1 LLGAGEDRSIR
12 WFVKG
17 RRVVTIQTT
26 FDRTPGVDRVRKAA
40 AALVESALTTTD
52 ILLPPRQLRR
62 SASFSGLQIGVLGL
76 ALLMVASIP
85 ILTQPLPPLEDYIN
99 HLARMHV
106 IASINSD
113 PALARFY
120 EIQWQ
125 IVPNLMMDV
134 VVPPLAHFMS
144 IYTAGQTF
152 TVTTFALILSG
163 TLALNRAL
171 FGRWSLL
178 PLIAAPLLYNY
189 VFLVGVT
196 NYMFGIGLVLW
207 ATAAWVRLRE
217 RAWPLRLAIST
228 AFAVVLFFCHLYAVG
243 VYGLALL
250 AIEIPRLAT
259 LRTRALGL
267 RLLDFIATGLP
278 FALVLPL
285 LLASPTWQLSNENYW
300 EPLGKLS
307 GLMYIIEVYSDAI
320 AFAMMAALALAAIW
334 AVRHRLLRFHPV
346 GIMLLA
352 VGGLIYFALPRVM
365 FATYMAD
372 QRLPIALAFL
382 VTACINVD
390 LSYRL
395 ARRGFLA
402 LVLILLVVRVIEVD
416 ANWAALSPTNLE
428 FRDSVKRIKRGS
440 TVLVAYADRSGGD
453 DVRDLGLVHAP
464 CLAMLERSAL
474 VTTAFTVEGKQVM
487 QVRPDFRSQVDT
499 QDGTPPTIEQIIV
512 AADQHIDDTK
522 VYWHGW
528 EKRFDYL
535 YVLFTDDDAPNPAP
549 DRLKLVHDGGRF
561 QLYKLVRPS

>member
-1 LLGAGEDRSIR
+1 
-12 WFVKG
+12 
-17 RRVVTIQTT
+17 VTVQTA
-26 FDRTPGVDRVRKAA
+26 FDGTPGVGRVRKGAV
-40 AALVESALTTTD
+40 ALIASALTATD
-52 ILLPPRQLRR
+52 ILPPRQLSR
-62 SASFSGLQIGVLGL
+62 SASFTGLQIGVLCL

-106 IASINSD
+106 IASIDSD

-125 IVPNLMMDV
+125 IVPNLMMDFI
-134 VVPPLAHFMS
+134 VPPLAHMMS
-144 IYTAGQTF
+144 VYTAGQTF
-152 TVTTFALILSG
+152 MVASFALILSG
-163 TLALNRAL
+163 ALALNRAL

-178 PLIAAPLLYNY
+178 PLIAAPFLYNY
-189 VFLVGVT
+189 VFLVGVM
-196 NYMFGIGLVLW
+196 NYMFGIGLALW
-207 ATAAWVRLRE
+207 ATAAWVHLRD
-217 RAWPLRLAIST
+217 RAWPLRLGISSV
-228 AFAVVLFFCHLYAVG
+228 FAVVLFFCHLFSLG

-250 AIEIPRLAT
+250 AIEIPRLVMHRKRPLA
-259 LRTRALGL
+259 L
-267 RLLDFIATGLP
+267 RLLDFVATGLP
-278 FALVLPL
+278 FVPALAL
-285 LLASPTWQLSNENYW
+285 LLTSPTWQLSGENYW
-300 EPLGKLS
+300 EPLGKLN
-307 GLMYIIEVYSDAI
+307 GLMYIIEVYSDAV
-320 AFAMMAALALAAIW
+320 AFALIAALAVAAIW

-346 GIMLLA
+346 GVMLLV
-352 VGGLIYFALPRVM
+352 VGGLIYFMLPRVM

-382 VTACINVD
+382 VTACLNVD

-440 TVLVAYADRSGGD
+440 TVLVTYADRTGGD

-464 CLAMLERSAL
+464 CLAMIERSAL

-487 QVRPDFRSQVDT
+487 QVRPAFRGQVDT
-499 QDGTPPTIEQIIV
+499 QDGTPPTIEQVIV
-512 AADQHIDDTK
+512 AADKHIDEPST
-522 VYWHGW
+522 YWHGW
-528 EKRFDYL
+528 ENRFDYL

-561 QLYKLVRPS
+561 QLYKVIKSS

>member
-1 LLGAGEDRSIR
+1 
-12 WFVKG
+12 
-17 RRVVTIQTT
+17 VTVQTT
-26 FDRTPGVDRVRKAA
+26 FDRTPGVDRVRKGA
-40 AALVESALTTTD
+40 AALIASALTATD
-52 ILLPPRQLRR
+52 ILPPRQLRR
-62 SASFSGLQIGVLGL
+62 SANFTGLQIGVLCL

-85 ILTQPLPPLEDYIN
+85 VLTQPLPPLEDYIN

-106 IASINSD
+106 IASIGSD

-134 VVPPLAHFMS
+134 IVPPLARVMD

-152 TVTTFALILSG
+152 MVATFALMLSG

-189 VFLVGVT
+189 VFLVGVM
-196 NYMFGIGLVLW
+196 NYLFGIGLVLW
-207 ATAAWVRLRE
+207 GTAAWVYLRD

-228 AFAVVLFFCHLYAVG
+228 AFVVVIFFCHLFSLG

-250 AIEIPRLAT
+250 AIEIPRLVT
-259 LRTRALGL
+259 NRKQPFGL
-267 RLLDFIATGLP
+267 RLLDFVATGLP
-278 FALVLPL
+278 FVPVLPL
-285 LLASPTWQLSNENYW
+285 LLTSPTWQLSGENYW
-300 EPLGKLS
+300 EPLGKLT
-307 GLMYIIEVYSDAI
+307 GLMYIIEVYSDAV
-320 AFAMMAALALAAIW
+320 AFALIAALAVAAIW

-346 GIMLLA
+346 GVMLLV
-352 VGGLIYFALPRVM
+352 VGGLIYFMLPRVM

-382 VTACINVD
+382 VTACLNVD

-440 TVLVAYADRSGGD
+440 TVLVAYADRTAGD

-464 CLAMLERSAL
+464 CLAMIERSAL

-487 QVRPDFRSQVDT
+487 QVRPAFRNQVDT
-499 QDGTPPTIEQIIV
+499 QDGTPPTIEQVIV
-512 AADQHIDDTK
+512 AADKHIDDDAT
-522 VYWHGW
+522 YWHGW
-528 EKRFDYL
+528 ENRFDYL

-561 QLYKLVRPS
+561 QLYKIIKQS

>member
-1 LLGAGEDRSIR
+1 
-12 WFVKG
+12 
-17 RRVVTIQTT
+17 VTVQTT
-26 FDRTPGVDRVRKAA
+26 FDRTPSVDRVRKGA
-40 AALVESALTTTD
+40 AALIASALTASE
-52 ILLPPRQLRR
+52 ILPPRQLRR
-62 SASFSGLQIGVLGL
+62 SANFTGLQIGVLCL

-85 ILTQPLPPLEDYIN
+85 VLTQPLPPLEDYIN

-106 IASINSD
+106 IASIGSD

-134 VVPPLAHFMS
+134 IVPPLARVMN

-152 TVTTFALILSG
+152 MVATFALILSG

-189 VFLVGVT
+189 VFLVGVM
-196 NYMFGIGLVLW
+196 NYMFGIGLTLW
-207 ATAAWVRLRE
+207 GTAAWVYLRD
-217 RAWPLRLAIST
+217 RAWPLRLAVST
-228 AFAVVLFFCHLYAVG
+228 AFVVVIFFCHLFSLG

-250 AIEIPRLAT
+250 AIEIPRLVAN
-259 LRTRALGL
+259 RKQPLGV
-267 RLLDFIATGLP
+267 RLLDFVATGLP
-278 FALVLPL
+278 FVLVLPL
-285 LLASPTWQLSNENYW
+285 LLTSPTWQLSGENYW
-300 EPLGKLS
+300 EPLGKLT
-307 GLMYIIEVYSDAI
+307 GLMYTIEVYSDAV
-320 AFAMMAALALAAIW
+320 AFALIAALAVAAIW

-346 GIMLLA
+346 GVMLLI
-352 VGGLIYFALPRVM
+352 VGGLIYFMLPRVM

-382 VTACINVD
+382 VTACLNVD

-440 TVLVAYADRSGGD
+440 TVLVAYADRTAGD

-464 CLAMLERSAL
+464 CLAMIERSAL

-487 QVRPDFRSQVDT
+487 QVRPAFRDQVDT
-499 QDGTPPTIEQIIV
+499 QDGTPPTIEQVIV
-512 AADQHIDDTK
+512 AADKHVDDSST
-522 VYWHGW
+522 YWHGW
-528 EKRFDYL
+528 ENRFDYL

-549 DRLKLVHDGGRF
+549 DRLRLVHDGGRF
-561 QLYKLVRPS
+561 QLYKVIKPS

>member
-1 LLGAGEDRSIR
+1 
-12 WFVKG
+12 
-17 RRVVTIQTT
+17 VTVQTT
-26 FDRTPGVDRVRKAA
+26 FDRTPSVDRVRKGA
-40 AALVESALTTTD
+40 AALIASALTASE
-52 ILLPPRQLRR
+52 ILPPRQLRR
-62 SASFSGLQIGVLGL
+62 SANFTGLQIGVLCL

-85 ILTQPLPPLEDYIN
+85 VLTQPLPPLEDYIN

-106 IASINSD
+106 IASIGSD

-134 VVPPLAHFMS
+134 IVPPLARVMN

-152 TVTTFALILSG
+152 MVATFALILSG

-189 VFLVGVT
+189 VFLVGVM
-196 NYMFGIGLVLW
+196 NYMFGIGLTLW
-207 ATAAWVRLRE
+207 GTAAWVYLRD

-228 AFAVVLFFCHLYAVG
+228 AFVVVIFFCHLFSLG

-250 AIEIPRLAT
+250 AIEIPRLVAN
-259 LRTRALGL
+259 RKQPLGV
-267 RLLDFIATGLP
+267 RLLDFVATGLP
-278 FALVLPL
+278 FVLVLPL
-285 LLASPTWQLSNENYW
+285 LLTSPTWQLSGENYW
-300 EPLGKLS
+300 EPLGKLT
-307 GLMYIIEVYSDAI
+307 GLMYTIEVYSDAV
-320 AFAMMAALALAAIW
+320 AFALIAALAVAAIW

-346 GIMLLA
+346 GVMLLI
-352 VGGLIYFALPRVM
+352 VGGLIYFMLPRVM

-382 VTACINVD
+382 VTACLNVD

-440 TVLVAYADRSGGD
+440 TVLVAYADRTAGD

-464 CLAMLERSAL
+464 CLAMIERSAL

-487 QVRPDFRSQVDT
+487 QVRPAFRDQVDT
-499 QDGTPPTIEQIIV
+499 QDGTPPTIEQVIV
-512 AADQHIDDTK
+512 AADKHVDDSST
-522 VYWHGW
+522 YWHGW
-528 EKRFDYL
+528 ENRFDYL

-549 DRLKLVHDGGRF
+549 DRLRLVHDGGRF
-561 QLYKLVRPS
+561 QLYKVIKPS